1 METVAAWESLAAKI
15 KPHAADKFN
24 PERPLRSGP
33 QHKITI
39 FADGFAE
46 EDAFTHHADITA
58 AQRSMLDSLA
68 TGTTPAEYVGGKCPH
83 SVLLYVNSGPGGAPA
98 EAAQAEAAAAAAS
111 CAPSVGGMAN
121 NTQLFGDDIDGAPT
135 SSITEVSWYT
145 VSSSGIFTLQM
156 NHLVPRVIEVSG
168 LNQIPLYAPSD

>member
-15 KPHAADKFN
+15 KAHAADKFN
-24 PERPLRSGP
+24 PDRPLRSGP
-33 QHKITI
+33 KHKITI

-46 EDAFTHHADITA
+46 GAAFTHHADITA
-58 AQRSMLDSLA
+58 AQRCMLDCLA
-68 TGTTPAEYVGGKCPH
+68 TGMKPTEYVGGKCPH
-83 SVLLYVNSGPGGAPA
+83 SVLLYVNSGPGGAPPP
-98 EAAQAEAAAAAAS
+98 AEAAAVS
-111 CAPSVGGMAN
+111 GEPPPSIPGMAN
-121 NTQLFGDDIDGAPT
+121 NTQLFGDDTDGAPT

-168 LNQIPLYAPSD
+168 LNQICLACTL